1 MIDKKDDNLE
11 QIRNELQDGSEIGR
25 EPGPAY
31 VKVQDSLYDVNIKDG
46 IIKNKKGLINFLTL
60 TLFMGLGVSL
70 LNDSSLVQGST
81 EIKEVKTTY
90 KATVDSSTSTGKD
103 LEIKVTTSD
112 YSTGS
117 TETGTESKVVAES
130 ETSESVVEETNTES
144 VDTDVV
150 EAETKEEEITRLK
163 EDAIGYTYKVNDD
176 LGTATILGYTSEKT
190 PKEGL
195 TLTIPDQVTQDKI
208 IYTVRTI
215 GNSAFKG
222 VKIKS
227 LTIPATIT
235 TIQADAF
242 NGSSLESLETTG
254 LIQIGDNAFA
264 NNNISQLVLNSGLNF
279 IGVSA
284 FSKNTLTVVKI
295 PKSVISI
302 GSGAFDESAN
312 IIRE

>member
-1 MIDKKDDNLE
+1 MSENKDEHLV
-11 QIRNELQDGSEIGR
+11 ELLTSETY
-25 EPGPAY
+25 E
-31 VKVQDSLYDVNIKDG
+31 KVQDSLYDVNIKDG
-46 IIKNKKGLINFLTL
+46 IIRNKKGLINFLTL

-81 EIKEVKTTY
+81 ESKEVKTTY
-90 KATVDSSTSTGKD
+90 KSTVDSSTSIGKD

-112 YSTGS
+112 YSTS
-117 TETGTESKVVAES
+117 SGTESGSASES
-130 ETSESVVEETNTES
+130 ATSVVETNTDSAVTE
-144 VDTDVV
+144 VV
-150 EAETKEEEITRLK
+150 EAETKTEEITRLK
-163 EDAIGYTYKVNDD
+163 EEAVGYTYKVNDD

-242 NGSSLESLETTG
+242 NGSSLDSLETTG

-264 NNNISQLVLNSGLNF
+264 NNNISHLVLNSGLNF
-279 IGVSA
+279 VGVNA
-284 FSKNTLTVVKI
+284 FSKNSLTEVSI
-295 PKSVISI
+295 PKSVISL
-302 GSGAFDESAN
+302 GDGAFDESVN